1 STSLL
6 QQKRTHGGGI
16 PYTKV
21 SPRKVLYIKSDVIEY
36 VKKRKGTNTSNV
48 SGS

>member
-1 STSLL
+1 
-6 QQKRTHGGGI
+6 
-16 PYTKV
+16 
-21 SPRKVLYIKSDVIEY
+21 KVLYIKSDVIEY